1 MRADFGNLSNDSQID
16 MGNVYIGLLD
26 VFQNRVQQHSRID
39 IVECRIGIREECSD
53 IPRPDTPKQGIHQRV
68 Q

>member
-16 MGNVYIGLLD
+16 MGNVHIGLLD

-53 IPRPDTPKQGIHQRV
+53 IPPPDTPKQGIHQRV